1 MSALQRLARAACLTC
16 VISVAAMFAVPLSA
30 AVPGCA
36 GKPDCLDNASFAAQV
51 TDFRTS
57 TAGRYRLVT
66 ATLRIHNR
74 LARPLTLGYVGNS
87 GVVTDDQGNR
97 YVIGADGVR
106 GIGVLGSGPVD
117 TKFTLEPGESSD
129 ARFEFGWEPGR
140 AVVGTKFDMDLTLR
154 EIDVIAGGRVQLGK
168 ERVLHFA
175 APGGNAVAAA
185 GSQSAA
191 AVGTPAATA
200 GTAASA
206 AAAPVAD
213 PCTGL
218 QRCASGGPFIAQV
231 TSVVPAG
238 TPQDRHH
245 SLRLTVR
252 FRNVSNTPL
261 HLGYKVG
268 SSTAIDNL
276 GNGYAYGRA
285 GTHDT
290 SSTGIGLINRTS
302 ADPSFRLNPG
312 ESRDAQFTVTRF
324 NSMGQQLGTAWVYD
338 VVVSSMEILPSQ
350 QVRVDRDYSL
360 HFADLSAGSIAG
372 GTGAT
377 PTVNDAV
384 QGILNL
390 FDNNKNKNKKK

>member
-1 MSALQRLARAACLTC
+1 MSAVGQLARAARFTC
-16 VISVAAMFAVPLSA
+16 CASVAAMLAMPLSA

-57 TAGRYRLVT
+57 TSGRYRLVT
-66 ATLRIHNR
+66 ATVRIHNR

-97 YVIGADGVR
+97 YLIGASGVR
-106 GIGVLGSGPVD
+106 GIGVLGAGAVD

-129 ARFEFGWEPGR
+129 ARFEFIWEPGR

-154 EIDVIAGGRVQLGK
+154 EIEAIAGGQVQLGR

-175 APGGNAVAAA
+175 GPGGNAGAAA

-191 AVGTPAATA
+191 AVAAPAATSA
-200 GTAASA
+200 AASA
-206 AAAPVAD
+206 APAAD
-213 PCTGL
+213 PCAGL
-218 QRCASGGPFIAQV
+218 RRCASGGPFVAQV
-231 TSVVPAG
+231 TSVVPVG
-238 TPQDRHH
+238 TSKDRHH

-252 FRNVSNTPL
+252 FRNISSAPL
-261 HLGYKVG
+261 HLGYKAT
-268 SSTAIDNL
+268 SSAAIDNL
-276 GNGYAYGRA
+276 GNRYAFGRP

-290 SSTGIGLINRTS
+290 SAAGIGVIAGRS

-312 ESRDAQFTVTRF
+312 ESRDAQFSVTRF
-324 NSMGQQLGTAWVYD
+324 NSLGQQLGTAWVYD
-338 VVVSSMEILPSQ
+338 VVISSLEILPSQ
-350 QVRVDRDYSL
+350 QVRLDRDYSL
-360 HFADLSAGSIAG
+360 HFTDLGAGSIAG
-372 GTGAT
+372 IPGAT

-384 QGILNL
+384 LGILNL
-390 FDNNKNKNKKK
+390 LDRQK

>member
-1 MSALQRLARAACLTC
+1 VSAFGRLVRAAYLTC
-16 VISVAAMFAVPLSA
+16 VISVAATFAVPLSA

-36 GKPDCLDNASFAAQV
+36 GKSDCLDNASFAAQV

-57 TAGRYRLVT
+57 TAGRYRMVT

-74 LARPLTLGYVGNS
+74 LAHPLTLGYVANS

-97 YVIGADGVR
+97 YVISADGVR

-140 AVVGTKFDMDLTLR
+140 AVVGTKFDLDLALR
-154 EIDVIAGGRVQLGK
+154 EIDVIAGGQVQLGK

-175 APGGNAVAAA
+175 APGGNAGAAA
-185 GSQSAA
+185 GSQPAVAA
-191 AVGTPAATA
+191 AAP
-200 GTAASA
+200 AASA
-206 AAAPVAD
+206 AVAPTAD
-213 PCTGL
+213 PCAGL
-218 QRCASGGPFIAQV
+218 QRCASGGPFVAQV
-231 TSVVPAG
+231 TSVVPVG

-252 FRNVSNTPL
+252 FRNIGNAPL
-261 HLGYKVG
+261 HLGYKST
-268 SSTAIDNL
+268 SSAAIDNL
-276 GNGYAYGRA
+276 GNRYAYGRP

-290 SSTGIGLINRTS
+290 SAAGIGLITGHG

-324 NSMGQQLGTAWVYD
+324 NSMGHQLGTAWVYD
-338 VVVSSMEILPSQ
+338 VVVSSMETLPSQ
-350 QVRVDRDYSL
+350 QVRVDRDHSL

-372 GTGAT
+372 GAGAT

-390 FDNNKNKNKKK
+390 FDKNKNKNKKN

>member
-1 MSALQRLARAACLTC
+1 MSALQRLARAAGL
-16 VISVAAMFAVPLSA
+16 VGFVVFASMFAMPLPA

-51 TDFRTS
+51 IDFRTS
-57 TAGRYRLVT
+57 TAGSYRLVT
-66 ATLRIHNR
+66 ATVRIQNR

-97 YVIGADGVR
+97 YVIGANGVR

-154 EIDVIAGGRVQLGK
+154 EIDVIAGGQVQLGK

-175 APGGNAVAAA
+175 GPGANVNATSGSQPAAA
-185 GSQSAA
+185 AA
-191 AVGTPAATA
+191 APAA
-200 GTAASA
+200 TAASA
-206 AAAPVAD
+206 AVAPAAD
-213 PCTGL
+213 PCAGL
-218 QRCASGGPFIAQV
+218 QRCASGGPFVAQA
-231 TSVVPAG
+231 TSVVPVG

-252 FRNVSNTPL
+252 FRNVSNAPL
-261 HLGYKVG
+261 HLGYK
-268 SSTAIDNL
+268 SATSAAIDNL
-276 GNGYAYGRA
+276 GNGYAWGRP

-290 SSTGIGLINRTS
+290 SFAGIGLITGRS

-324 NSMGQQLGTAWVYD
+324 NSMGKQLGTAWVYD
-338 VVVSSMEILPSQ
+338 VVVASMEILPSQ

-390 FDNNKNKNKKK
+390 FDNNKNKNK